1 MNINDIRKHINPQ
14 TYELKYVVF
23 ARTEQEYLFLK
34 MLGFTDLEII
44 KEYKNNS

>member
-1 MNINDIRKHINPQ
+1 MDIDNIKKHINPQ
-14 TYELKYVVF
+14 TYELKYVIF

-34 MLGFTDLEII
+34 RLGFKDNEIV